1 MESIPTFTHRIN
13 ERLDLLKQSS
23 ADVLRVRIRR
33 VDSGYYFFPQ
43 SNTFVDSA
51 SVDPVYDLDDFWYEF
66 SDDFYGEEELRKL
79 SLTVLPASIQDLLF
93 EYQTFDYD
101 GMTEDMDESTLETYY
116 ERHVFGGAP
125 TLYELTT
132 CTVMGTLK
140 DVSGKPIA
148 GERVEAYL
156 NRAGYFTHKA
166 GLIGYAATALT
177 DETGYFELPLVVGLD
192 VTINVPVIGFST
204 RGIVPN
210 VSSVNLTSQSLL
222 SMGG

>member
-13 ERLDLLKQSS
+13 ERLDLIKQSL
-23 ADVLRVRIRR
+23 AEVLRVRIRR
-33 VDSGYYFFPQ
+33 LDNGYYFFPQ
-43 SNTFVDSA
+43 SNSFVDGA
-51 SVDPVYDLDDFWYEF
+51 SLDPVYDLDTFWYEF
-66 SDDFYGEEELRKL
+66 SDDFYGETSLRKL
-79 SLTVLPASIQDLLF
+79 SLTVLPAQIQDLLF
-93 EYQTFDYD
+93 EYQSFDYD
-101 GMTEDMDESTLETYY
+101 GEDINESTLETYY

-125 TLYELTT
+125 NLYELNT

-140 DVSGKPIA
+140 DVSGKPIV

-166 GLIGYAATALT
+166 GLVGYAATSLT

-192 VTINVPVIGFST
+192 VTINVPIIGFST

-210 VSSVNLTSQSLL
+210 VSSVNLTSQALL
-222 SMGG
+222 SMG